1 MATVL
6 VTIHLVI
13 VLFLIVVVL
22 LQRSEGGG
30 LGIGGGGGMMTAR
43 QASDGL
49 SRTTGILAA
58 VFFATSLGLGIL
70 ARFDAG
76 PGTVLDRAEQLERTG
91 IDEGGGGIL
100 DQLDGEIVSD
110 PAPAAPADVTPAA
123 PAAPADAGGVPTGQ

>member
-6 VTIHLVI
+6 ITIHLII

-49 SRTTGILAA
+49 TRTTGILAA
-58 VFFATSLGLGIL
+58 AFFATSLLLGVL
-70 ARFDAG
+70 ARYDEG
-76 PGTVLDRAEQLERTG
+76 STSILDRAEEIQEVPGLEGT
-91 IDEGGGGIL
+91 GGGIL
-100 DQLDGEIVSD
+100 DQLDGEIVLPED
-110 PAPAAPADVTPAA
+110 PVVPAPAPT
-123 PAAPADAGGVPTGQ
+123 GVPTGQ